1 MKLKA
6 LSSLAIGLAI
16 AVGASAATAQERT
29 IKLGTA
35 LAPDHPQVISLEY
48 FAKRVGEM
56 SGGKMAVKVFAS
68 GGLGNDVT
76 MVSALQ
82 GGTLEMA
89 ISDTGPIASQI
100 REFNLIN
107 LPFTFNNSAEADKV
121 VDGPFGQKLLA
132 RLPERDLIGL
142 GLWENGFRHVTNS
155 KKDIK
160 TAADFE
166 GLKLRVIQSPLYID
180 TFKALGVNAQP
191 MAFTEVFTA
200 LETKTVDGQEN
211 PAATILSSKFYEV
224 QKNVALTRHIYG
236 VWALLFS
243 KKIWDTYT
251 PAEQKIL
258 RDAGTE
264 ATAFERKVIRAYDSK
279 ALDDLKAR
287 GMTITTLS
295 AEEQAKVIEKL
306 KPVIANLVKTN
317 GEAAAAEMFAELA
330 KARAGK

>member
-6 LSSLAIGLAI
+6 LSSIALGLAI
-16 AVGASAATAQERT
+16 ALCAATSSAQERT
-29 IKLGTA
+29 IKLGSA
-35 LAPDHPQVISLEY
+35 LAPDHPQVQSLEY

-68 GGLGNDVT
+68 GGLGNDVS

-82 GGTLEMA
+82 GGTLEMT

-100 REFNLIN
+100 KEFSLIN

-121 VDGPFGQKLLA
+121 IDGPFGQKLLA
-132 RLPERDLIGL
+132 RLPERGLIGL

-191 MAFTEVFTA
+191 MAFTEVFSA

-211 PAATILSSKFYEV
+211 PAATILTSKFFEV
-224 QKNVALTRHIYG
+224 QKNVVLTRHIYG

-243 KKIWDTYT
+243 KKVWDTYT
-251 PAEQKIL
+251 AAEQKIL
-258 RDAGTE
+258 RDAGVE
-264 ATAFERKVIRAYDSK
+264 ATAYERVLIRAFDSK

-287 GMTITTLS
+287 GMTITTLPP
-295 AEEQAKVIEKL
+295 EELAKVVEKL
-306 KPVIANLVKTN
+306 KPVVANLVKTN

-330 KARAGK
+330 KARAGR